1 MADKDNFEKDFDAL
15 MAAMLLK
22 SIIGDKAAPELVP
35 FKVEV
40 TVAPTSI
47 SCHVEGNKRFL
58 KDIEG
63 GEEWFRETSSLI
75 EPIMKEQT
83 TKFCELAKKKFGFE
97 TVKTGTHPDADGFA
111 EFMRSLFGGG
121 KTITPDMIN
130 SLPAV
135 VMRVRQTQNK

>member
-83 TKFCELAKKKFGFE
+83 TKFCELAEKKFGFK

-111 EFMRSLFGGG
+111 EFMRSLLGGG
-121 KTITPDMIN
+121 
-130 SLPAV
+130 
-135 VMRVRQTQNK
+135 QNDNP